1 MKIYITLVELMLHLV
16 PFQYYNYTHQKVYK
30 MHGYSQLIPKYLAK
44 NKMRPEYLN
53 ISYYCIIH
61 T

>member
-1 MKIYITLVELMLHLV
+1 MLHLV